1 MKILFITY
9 FFAPYNC
16 IGAVRTT
23 RTVEKLI
30 DMGHDVKIIS
40 AKDQHLMSN
49 LSTTVSE
56 THIKRTSWFD
66 FEKPIYSIL
75 GSNKVSSV
83 KNNTHKGSF
92 TSKLLNL
99 INIIFQRVISMP
111 DKYIGWY
118 SFAVKESKK
127 IINKGWVPDLIFAS
141 ATPYTSLIVAKKISK
156 YYDIPWIGELRDL
169 WSDNHYG
176 YGWWIDKKF
185 EKSTLKTASALVTV
199 SKTLKIVLEK
209 KYPYIPVHT
218 VQNAFDEKDFLSAH
232 QKKETSEVIK
242 IVYTGAV
249 YSGKRD
255 PSPLFEAL
263 EQNEDIRKSI
273 HVDFYGN
280 DLGYIDFLV
289 KKYNLFDCVHIN
301 GSVSREAA
309 LKYQQEASVLLLL
322 TWDNPKEKGVLTGKL
337 FEYIGSSKP
346 ILLIGALKDEASK
359 LITDNGLGVASNS
372 PSEIIQFLKNLSK
385 EDFNININS
394 RKRFERTQQVI
405 NLQNIF
411 YEVTKP

>member
-1 MKILFITY
+1 
-9 FFAPYNC
+9 
-16 IGAVRTT
+16 
-23 RTVEKLI
+23 
-30 DMGHDVKIIS
+30 
-40 AKDQHLMSN
+40 
-49 LSTTVSE
+49 
-56 THIKRTSWFD
+56 
-66 FEKPIYSIL
+66 
-75 GSNKVSSV
+75 
-83 KNNTHKGSF
+83 
-92 TSKLLNL
+92 
-99 INIIFQRVISMP
+99 MP